1 MSSPTANAAE
11 IRRLI
16 GSADSDVIARIRAT
30 GATICDIIEARAWT
44 ECDEVRRG
52 QRTPPGIVG
61 EVYDILAEDLFA
73 EEDAM
78 ADDE

>member
-1 MSSPTANAAE
+1 MSSPTANSAE

-16 GSADSDVIARIRAT
+16 GPADHDVIARIRAT

-44 ECDEVRRG
+44 EADEIRPR
-52 QRTPPGIVG
+52 QRAPAGVVG
-61 EVYDILAEDLFA
+61 EVYEILAEGLSA
-73 EEDAM
+73 EEAG